1 MISNYLDFIT
11 ESKLQFLLEAKI
23 VFTTNFME
31 VLDKI
36 ESPIAKKLIS
46 LRGEDKDIDRNF
58 IDINKDKI
66 DSVFFKPQDK
76 IDKVKY
82 KILNK
87 GSVYDN
93 LSKAAPGIIKNFTEP
108 RNGET
113 GIITRTMTV
122 EELNEIS
129 PSGIWEYIYN
139 NNDTIVVFQF
149 SSGSD
154 IFDLFTTKSNLIP
167 DYTSIRST
175 DVNVGRF
182 VRAFLT
188 KLGEKFTDIEIENFV
203 DQYKKV
209 MQMKTDIFSRFK
221 EVKGEDINHYYL
233 VDNYESESGSLGGSC
248 MRHSRCQDYFDIYV
262 SNTERVSLVILLSEQ
277 DSSKIA
283 GRAILWLD
291 DNDRYIMDRIYTIR
305 TADILLFTEYC
316 NSKGYLHK
324 ESQNYSST
332 TPFIENGIELDEHDS
347 KVVITLKK
355 GEYSPY
361 PYMDTMKFYSPETGV
376 ISNRYIRATN
386 GCIELTDTDGGP
398 NEDEDYCPVCS
409 NSSEVDCPE
418 CNARREIDCPAC
430 HGSGGDAGSEP
441 CSVCHGGG
449 TVRCDICDGDGQ
461 VGCPECS

>member
-1 MISNYLDFIT
+1 MITNYYDYIT
-11 ESKLQFLLEAKI
+11 ESKLQLLLEAKI

-58 IDINKDKI
+58 IDINKEKI

-93 LSKAAPGIIKNFTEP
+93 LSKAARGIINRFAEP
-108 RNGET
+108 RNGEQ
-113 GIITRTMTV
+113 GIITRTMTID
-122 EELNEIS
+122 ELNEIS
-129 PSGIWEYIYN
+129 PSGVWKYMYDN
-139 NNDTIVVFQF
+139 SDVMVVFQF
-149 SSGSD
+149 GSGSD
-154 IFDLFTTKSNLIP
+154 IFDAFTPKSNLVK

-182 VRAFLT
+182 IRAFLT
-188 KLGEKFTDIEIENFV
+188 KLGEKFTDIEIESFV

-221 EVKGEDINHYYL
+221 EVKGEDIKHCYL
-233 VDNYESESGSLGGSC
+233 VDNYESEAGSLGGSC

-262 SNTERVSLVILLSEQ
+262 NNPDRISLVILLSEE
-277 DSSKIA
+277 DSSKIV
-283 GRAILWLD
+283 GRAIVWLD
-291 DNDRYIMDRIYTIR
+291 DEGRRIMDRIYIIR
-305 TADILLFTEYC
+305 TADVLLFIEYC

-324 ESQNYSST
+324 ESQSYSSYT
-332 TPFIENGIELDEHDS
+332 SLVDGGIELDEEDS
-347 KVVITLKK
+347 KVVITLNK

-361 PYMDTMKFYSPETGV
+361 PYMDTMKYYSPETGI
-376 ISNRYIRATN
+376 ISNRYIKTPN
-386 GCIELTDTDGGP
+386 GYIELTDTDGGP
-398 NEDEDYCPVCS
+398 HEECNICHGAC
-409 NSSEVDCPE
+409 EVDCPE
-418 CNARREIDCPAC
+418 CEGRQEIDCPNC
-430 HGSGGDAGSEP
+430 GGSGGDADSEP
-441 CSVCHGGG
+441 CAVCHGGG
-449 TVRCDICDGDGQ
+449 VVRCDICNGIGRVD
-461 VGCPECS
+461 CPECS